1 MRIGIVGSGNVG
13 GGLTRRLSALG
24 HEVAVSNS
32 RGPGS
37 LDDLATESGATAATI
52 EDAVR
57 DADLV
62 IVAVPLKAV
71 PDLPCEAF
79 AEKVVVDACNY
90 YPGRDGEI
98 AQIEGGLPSS
108 TWVAQYLGGATVVKA
123 FNNIQAGH
131 LESHGRPQGDPDR
144 IALPIASD
152 DGAAKQR
159 ISDVVEQLGFDPIDA
174 GTLAESWRQ
183 QPGTPV
189 YGTDLDAAGLREGLA
204 TAER

>member
-13 GGLTRRLSALG
+13 GALTRRLAALG
-24 HEVAVSNS
+24 HELSVANS

-37 LDDLATESGATAATI
+37 LEALVAESGAEAATV

-79 AEKVVVDACNY
+79 AEKVVVDAGNY
-90 YPGRDGEI
+90 YPARDGEI
-98 AQIEGGLPSS
+98 VQIEGGLPSS
-108 TWVAQYLGGATVVKA
+108 TWVAQYLGSATVVKA
-123 FNNIQAGH
+123 LNSIQAGH
-131 LESHGRPQGDPDR
+131 LESHGRPSGDPDR

-159 ISDVVEQLGFDPIDA
+159 VADLVEQLGFDPVDA
-174 GTLAESWRQ
+174 GTLANSWRQ
-183 QPGTPV
+183 QPDTPV
-189 YGTDLDAAGLREGLA
+189 YGTDLDVAGVHEGLA
-204 TAER
+204 TTER